1 MIAMKVN
8 FNRPIV
14 GFDRKPLQKKSGEE
28 IRMDE
33 EVCLHLYNANTMKG
47 VPLSDEQKYKA
58 YSLCM
63 RISDNPSS
71 IEITTEEGTLIK
83 GICHEKMSAGAYG
96 QVVDAIENNIH

>member
-1 MIAMKVN
+1 MKVN

-14 GFDRKPLQKKSGEE
+14 GFDRQPLLNKSGET
-28 IRMDE
+28 ILMNE

-63 RISDNPSS
+63 RISGHPESV
-71 IEITTEEGTLIK
+71 EISTEEGTLIK
-83 GICHEKMSAGAYG
+83 SICYEKMSAGAYG
-96 QVVDAIENNIH
+96 QVVDVIENDIH

>member
-1 MIAMKVN
+1 MKVN

-14 GFDRKPLQKKSGEE
+14 GFDRKPLLKKSGEE
-28 IRMDE
+28 IRLNE

-47 VPLSDEQKYKA
+47 VPLSDEQKYKS

-63 RISDNPSS
+63 RISEHPESVDIS
-71 IEITTEEGTLIK
+71 TEEGTLIK

-96 QVVDAIENNIH
+96 QVVDVIEQKIH